1 MVSLNRVFWSVVV
14 VAMALVACEE
24 PEGIGLDVLPAGEE
38 MPIAWVDTFTVYV
51 RTVTDDSVSTSN
63 LSGTYLI
70 GDFQDPDFGR
80 VQAQLYTQFHLPS
93 SNIDFGTGATI
104 DSIILNLAYTGSYG
118 STDKL
123 RGMQRFGVYRLAED
137 IYDSATYY
145 SNVTHEFDPTPIG
158 VKEFRPDLFSNVYT
172 GTDTL
177 PPSFRVRLDD
187 AFGTSILNSSNLA
200 SNEDFLTE
208 FKGLVIRS
216 DMPSFSDGFGAIL
229 YFNMISAASRLE
241 VYYHNF
247 EDTLTLG
254 LVINED
260 CATHTSFDHDFPQ
273 AIVDAVQ
280 DSFNYQPDQ
289 VYIQSMAGLKMKVLI
304 PHLRKLNDLGIVA
317 INKAELVIPLD
328 EDFESEFGFPSRLQ
342 LTNVDSGG
350 FPLYTIDQIYEGVDY
365 FGGAY
370 DSDNKQY
377 VFNIARHL
385 QNLLLKP
392 DETDYG
398 MYVVNSGNAVNG
410 RRAVFNGP
418 VHPQDTTRRL
428 HLRMTYTIIE

>member
-1 MVSLNRVFWSVVV
+1 MLSFNRIFWSLVV

-80 VQAQLYTQFHLPS
+80 VQARLYTQFHLPS
-93 SNIDFGTGATI
+93 TNIDFGTGATI
-104 DSIILNLAYTGSYG
+104 DSIIINLAYNGSYG

-123 RGMQRFGVYRLAED
+123 RGMQRFGVYRLTED

-145 SNVTHEFDPTPIG
+145 SNVSHEFDPTPIG
-158 VKEFRPDLFSNVYT
+158 TKEFRPDLFSNVDT

-177 PPSFRVRLDD
+177 PPSFRIRLDD

-208 FKGLVIRS
+208 FKGLMIRS
-216 DMPSFSDGFGAIL
+216 DSPSLSDGFGAIL
-229 YFNMISAASRLE
+229 YFNMLSTASRVE

-247 EDTLTLG
+247 EDTLNLG
-254 LVINED
+254 LVINAD
-260 CATHTSFDHDFPQ
+260 CATHTAFDHEFPQ
-273 AIVDAVQ
+273 TIVDAVQ

-289 VYIQSMAGLKMKVLI
+289 VFIQSMAGLKMKVMI

-328 EDFESEFGFPSRLQ
+328 EDFDTEFGVPNNLQ
-342 LTNVDSGG
+342 ATR
-350 FPLYTIDQIYEGVDY
+350 IDYKGASQFMTDFYEGSDY

-370 DSDNKQY
+370 DSDKKQY

-385 QNLLLKP
+385 QSIILET
-392 DETDYG
+392 DSTDYG
-398 MYVVNSGNAVNG
+398 MYILNSGNAVNG

-418 VHPQDTTRRL
+418 THPDKPL
-428 HLRMTYTIIE
+428 KLRMTYTIIE